1 MKLFLLAIL
10 LPTLTIGTVGV
21 YANEGVQQHL
31 NYETMVEGVKAF
43 W

>member
-31 NYETMVEGVKAF
+31 NYEIMVQGIKAF
-43 W
+43 